1 MGSADEQGAEQQ
13 PPVPEVMEPV
23 VPEVVTAA
31 PLEMQEIVENVPLPV
46 DKYPLIDS
54 QTAAL
59 LGGVNKLVIQ
69 QDIKWV
75 EAITQGCIEQAN
87 SYKIFDQTRSSM
99 FMKVQEE
106 SNDCNRCFCA
116 PNHSFLLRFTAVDA
130 AGNPLFPV
138 MTMERVGCCKKCVAC
153 WTCCECCIDAMRL
166 HAGEVRGV
174 PGELPSD
181 QVGDGHSESPSECSS
196 LDPFVLRKHED

>member
-59 LGGVNKLVIQ
+59 LGG
-69 QDIKWV
+69 
-75 EAITQGCIEQAN
+75 
-87 SYKIFDQTRSSM
+87 
-99 FMKVQEE
+99 
-106 SNDCNRCFCA
+106 
-116 PNHSFLLRFTAVDA
+116 
-130 AGNPLFPV
+130 
-138 MTMERVGCCKKCVAC
+138 
-153 WTCCECCIDAMRL
+153 
-166 HAGEVRGV
+166 
-174 PGELPSD
+174 
-181 QVGDGHSESPSECSS
+181 
-196 LDPFVLRKHED
+196 